1 MVRGIAAGITDPSY
15 NYGRSSIKKPSGN
28 DAAFI
33 DAHASA
39 ILLQ

>member
-1 MVRGIAAGITDPSY
+1 MVRAVAAGVNAPGY
-15 NYGRSSIKKPSGN
+15 NYSRSSIKKPSGN

-33 DAHASA
+33 DAHPSA